1 MAGLKMDLGEGN
13 PPVFQLLQQL
23 LEGLNLPLDIGA
35 VGGGGLSAVQ
45 RWVKIPSTRRCFM
58 VKI

>member
-23 LEGLNLPLDIGA
+23 LEGLGIEGA
-35 VGGGGLSAVQ
+35 LAREGLSAVQ